1 MSDSIVAHPLY
12 VSPSEAR
19 KTPVVT
25 DPKPSVKDDGRS
37 ASLAPLQTHSTLL
50 FFSPVRKK
58 RYLYLTFDMQGLQGT
73 VTDHISAEFSTHQPF
88 VYRSIGLG

>member
-1 MSDSIVAHPLY
+1 MAHPLY
-12 VSPSEAR
+12 VSPPSEAR

-37 ASLAPLQTHSTLL
+37 ASLAPQQTHSTLL
-50 FFSPVRKK
+50 FFFLVSPKK
-58 RYLYLTFDMQGLQGT
+58 KCYLYLTFDMQGLQGT

-88 VYRSIGLG
+88 VYRLIGLG